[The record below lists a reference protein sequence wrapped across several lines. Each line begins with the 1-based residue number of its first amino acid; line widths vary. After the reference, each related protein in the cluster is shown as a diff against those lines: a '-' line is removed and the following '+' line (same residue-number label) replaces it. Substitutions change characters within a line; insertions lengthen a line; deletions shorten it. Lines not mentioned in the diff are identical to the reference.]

1 MKYYSHLLVTYSMYE
16 VWRIYV
22 CTCVIY
28 YNRYNVNDISNV
40 NDDTDLSK
48 DIYLNVPTLVEDIA
62 CVLSKEREIPKSE
75 SLTSPF
81 ELIKTFPINQ
91 K

>member
-1 MKYYSHLLVTYSMYE
+1 M
-16 VWRIYV
+16 
-22 CTCVIY
+22 
-28 YNRYNVNDISNV
+28 

-81 ELIKTFPINQ
+81 ELIKTFPRKQ
-91 K
+91 KNTILLYIYIERDSWYRV